1 MSGWTTPRTWV
12 DDEIVDA
19 ATLNIHIRDNLNA
32 LKNPPSGQV
41 VRDNGTAYSTTSTS
55 FVPVDNTN
63 VKVTLTTNG
72 GDVMVGF
79 TGTASADSTTARQM
93 SFDVDVDGNGGWANA
108 QGYAGGIMT
117 TAIQSTV
124 AQGVSFGPILIQ
136 NLPAGV
142 HTFTLLWRMNGGT
155 GYLHSDTNDADYRN
169 EQPLIF
175 WAREVS

>member
-1 MSGWTTPRTWV
+1 MPYTTPKTWAV
-12 DDEIVDA
+12 NEKLTASDMNVYV
-19 ATLNIHIRDNLNA
+19 RDNMAA
-32 LKNPPSGQV
+32 LKNPPSQQV
-41 VRDNGTAYSTTSTS
+41 VRDNGTMYSTTSTT
-55 FVPVDNTN
+55 FVAVDATN
-63 VKVTLTTNG
+63 VKVTLTTAG

-79 TGTASADSTTARQM
+79 TGTAAADSTTARQM

-117 TAIQSTV
+117 TAILSTI